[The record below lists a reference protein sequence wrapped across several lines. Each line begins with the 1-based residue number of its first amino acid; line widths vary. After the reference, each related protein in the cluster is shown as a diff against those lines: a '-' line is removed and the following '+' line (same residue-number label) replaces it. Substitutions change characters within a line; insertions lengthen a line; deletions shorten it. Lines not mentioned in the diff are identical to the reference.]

1 MALPYLEVSHLASST
16 SFYASI
22 LQPLGLRFLATDRE
36 QTSSVG
42 TVTYGLPAAALQ
54 RQGQSEGDPLP
65 VLQIREATHPF
76 EPLKL
81 SFIVLAAPS
90 PTAIAEFHD
99 CALSANPWLRLQAEG
114 NGFPGHPSGPDP
126 RHRLGIEGGVSPG
139 RATVQ
144 DLDGNTIQILCSP
157 PSRRED
163 LGRVLDWQFDT
174 AQSTHSRTR
183 SQSHPLPSSASSST
197 SSHAQSQ
204 APFRARPSP
213 RSGHPGYGSIVPAAM
228 SQRAPSHVP
237 DDQDPFAEPSISPRQ
252 SPNNVGLSTSS
263 VVGALLGV
271 AAVAGAGAAFTY
283 NMINREKERKPRHD
297 LEPPTL
303 SRRST
308 CPEKA
313 PSSHKSRHD
322 DHEPNYHGHHTKS
335 LAYRPAGGYE
345 RQALP
350 APMPYPEDNP
360 WTRRDEEYPPRRPPY
375 PDEYPS
381 RSLSFPDDYTP
392 RKMPYDDDEDS
403 DEPPPHDQPRRPVQY
418 LTEEPHFSS
427 GRSTA
432 ARSTAA
438 RSTVARSSAAKS
450 TARSTAKSTTKSTA
464 KNTARSTTK
473 SVAKSRA
480 PSRVPDEIEEAHSRQ
495 SSRHSSRASTVRSR
509 SEAPLTRS
517 SLVVADADHRSHGR
531 SRHSGAPK
539 STHSRARSQRPHRD
553 PERDSYF
560 SARSHRSSGT
570 ARRPPPPEVETE
582 IMEAPEVPEVPD
594 VPEFPGFQHVQDFE
608 EFQDYGGYED
618 YPRGPELVIRSRDGS
633 RFSVTR
639 LSNGGE
645 PPIIMGHSNRTPSH
659 MSARNIALP
668 MSGVGSSHADWDD
681 DMVSIAPSDS
691 ISCIG
696 SKSSRRSRR
705 VR

>member
-22 LQPLGLRFLATDRE
+22 LQPLGLRYLATDRE

-42 TVTYGLPAAALQ
+42 TVTYGLPGAALR
-54 RQGQSEGDPLP
+54 RQGQSEGDPVP
-65 VLQIREATHPF
+65 ILQIREATHPF

-90 PTAIAEFHD
+90 PAAVAEFHD
-99 CALSANPWLRLQAEG
+99 CALTANPWLRMQAEG
-114 NGFPGHPSGPDP
+114 NSFPGHPSGPGP
-126 RHRLGIEGGVSPG
+126 KHRLGIEGGVSPG

-144 DLDGNTIQILCSP
+144 DLDGNIIQVLCSP

-183 SQSHPLPSSASSST
+183 SQSHPLPSSTSSSA
-197 SSHAQSQ
+197 SSHAQPQ
-204 APFRARPSP
+204 AAFHTRLSP
-213 RSGHPGYGSIVPAAM
+213 RSGHPGYGSLGPATM
-228 SQRAPSHVP
+228 SQRASSHVP
-237 DDQDPFAEPSISPRQ
+237 EDQDPFAESSISPRQ
-252 SPNNVGLSTSS
+252 SPNNIGLSTSS

-271 AAVAGAGAAFTY
+271 AAVAGAGAALTY
-283 NMINREKERKPRHD
+283 SMVTRDKERKPRHD

-313 PSSHKSRHD
+313 PSSLKGRHD
-322 DHEPNYHGHHTKS
+322 DLDPVYPEHHTKA
-335 LAYRPAGGYE
+335 LPYRSSGGYE

-350 APMPYPEDNP
+350 APMPYLEENP
-360 WTRRDEEYPPRRPPY
+360 WAQYEEDYPPRRQTY

-381 RSLSFPDDYTP
+381 RRLSFPDDYTP

-403 DEPPPHDQPRRPVQY
+403 DEPPPRDHSRRPVQY
-418 LTEEPHFSS
+418 LTEEPHISS
-427 GRSTA
+427 G
-432 ARSTAA
+432 RSTAA

-450 TARSTAKSTTKSTA
+450 TARSTAKSTAKSST
-464 KNTARSTTK
+464 RSTTK

-517 SLVVADADHRSHGR
+517 SLAVADAERRSHAG
-531 SRHSGAPK
+531 SRHTGAPK

-570 ARRPPPPEVETE
+570 ARRRPPPEVETE
-582 IMEAPEVPEVPD
+582 VPEVPD
-594 VPEFPGFQHVQDFE
+594 APNVSEFPGFQNVQELE
-608 EFQDYGGYED
+608 EFQDYQGYED

-639 LSNGGE
+639 LSNGAE
-645 PPIIMGHSNRTPSH
+645 PPIIMGRPSRAPSH
-659 MSARNIALP
+659 MSARNVTLP
-668 MSGVGSSHADWDD
+668 MSGVGSSHANWDD

-696 SKSSRRSRR
+696 SKTSRRSRR